1 MRHASILVVDDDPD
15 SLAFMALAL
24 QEEFSEVRS
33 AAGGIEALLCLEA
46 SEPDL
51 IVSDLRMPD
60 LDGLE
65 LLRRVK
71 ERWPEVSVILV
82 TVEQDI
88 ARVIE
93 AVKCGATNY
102 LTKPVP
108 PSALCSAAAR
118 ALLTRIATTVDRGI
132 PEIVGSSRCMIQ
144 VRHMIAMAARS
155 DVNVLITGETGT
167 GKELVARAIHRLSS
181 LSAGPF
187 LAHNSAV
194 SPQDL
199 FESLF
204 FGHRRGAFT
213 GADRD
218 HRGLLEEAHGGVL
231 FLDELECLSLP
242 HQAKLLRVL
251 DDGQVQPVGSEESRS
266 VSVRFL
272 AATNR
277 DAGELMS
284 KGDLREDLYY
294 RLAGI
299 EIRLPPLR
307 ERRRDIPQ
315 LVKHFLGDSR
325 ITVDPQAEEILQTH
339 SWPGN
344 VRQLRNVLHGVK
356 AQALRGVLEPKHLLA
371 LLRVVNGPRHRSEP
385 RPTLPED
392 RDVPASQRSAEEAG
406 TSLRDIESRALQDA
420 LRLCEGHKGKAAR
433 ALGIHRSTL
442 RRKMRE
448 FRIQNPS

>member
-1 MRHASILVVDDDPD
+1 MRNASILVVDDDPD
-15 SLAFMALAL
+15 SLGFMALAL
-24 QEEFSEVRS
+24 KEEFSEVRS
-33 AAGGIEALLCLEA
+33 ATGGLEALLCLEA
-46 SEPDL
+46 SVPDL

-65 LLRRVK
+65 LLKLVK

-88 ARVIE
+88 ARVVE
-93 AVKCGATNY
+93 AVQGGATNY
-102 LTKPVP
+102 LTKPVAP
-108 PSALCSAAAR
+108 TLLCSAAVR
-118 ALLTRIATTVDRGI
+118 ALATTRIALGVDRSI
-132 PEIVGSSRCMIQ
+132 PEIVGSSPCMIQ

-187 LAHNSAV
+187 LAHNCAV

-218 HRGLLEEAHGGVL
+218 HRGLLEEANGGIL

-251 DDGQVQPVGSEESRS
+251 DDGQVQPVGSEECRA

-284 KGDLREDLYY
+284 EGNLREDLSY

-307 ERRRDIPQ
+307 ERRRDVPQ
-315 LVKHFLGDSR
+315 LVAHFLNDSG
-325 ITVDPQAEEILQTH
+325 IILDPRAAEILQTH

-344 VRQLRNVLHGVK
+344 VRQLRNVLHGMRSQV
-356 AQALRGVLEPKHLLA
+356 LRGVLEPRHLLA
-371 LLRVVNGPRHRSEP
+371 LLRGGNGPRHRSEP
-385 RPTLPED
+385 RATLPD
-392 RDVPASQRSAEEAG
+392 GSDVPASQGPSEAG
-406 TSLRDIESRALQDA
+406 PSLRAVEDLA
-420 LRLCEGHKGKAAR
+420 LREALRVSDGHKGRAAR

-442 RRKMRE
+442 RRKMKE
-448 FRIQNPS
+448 LGIQNRS